1 MVTGGGICAE
11 ECQIVTKKELISHMF
26 RDLWVLWWCWTGMTI
41 WEDKISFMWKLS
53 VKNILCFPIVRQT
66 QTKSPI
72 GSRVNTNIITIQIAE
87 HKSKRN
93 TNTKAQAICPTTAA
107 LTLVRG
113 WSNSSLLR
121 NARLGYAR
129 YCRFSIKH
137 LNHNDSQCLCMTI
150 RFWYP
155 QHQQKPESSIL
166 DIFISHIIQVY
177 QSFWWKPRGRAIIFC
192 CWAG

>member
-1 MVTGGGICAE
+1 MESGKWWHVVLKNVKSWPKRDLYHTCTGIFEYSDGAGQVRPFEKTRVYKFSEMKNLSIPKSDKHTNINTMSNIKFVL
-11 ECQIVTKKELISHMF
+11 QIV
-26 RDLWVLWWCWTGMTI
+26 
-41 WEDKISFMWKLS
+41 
-53 VKNILCFPIVRQT
+53 
-66 QTKSPI
+66 
-72 GSRVNTNIITIQIAE
+72 E

-93 TNTKAQAICPTTAA
+93 TNTKAQAIRPTNAA
-107 LTLVRG
+107 FTLVRG
-113 WSNSSLLR
+113 RSDSSLLR